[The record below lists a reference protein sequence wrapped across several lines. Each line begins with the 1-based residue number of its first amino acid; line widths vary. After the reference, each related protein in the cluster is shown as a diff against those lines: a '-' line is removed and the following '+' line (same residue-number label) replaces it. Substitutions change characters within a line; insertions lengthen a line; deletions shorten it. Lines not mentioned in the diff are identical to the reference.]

1 MSVCAGSGRTVN
13 SICLLVSTWNFWA
26 PSSRR
31 YRDTFPRAAR
41 TLRCNAGSE
50 NGIQRSHPTFLLSGV
65 PRRRWRRFG
74 AQKWFRQAPHLRCSV
89 PQLSLLCPARGDVG
103 LRSEHKGLHIFDTA
117 RGPPS
122 NLAWAGSRPIFD
134 DCGNHIERQRL
145 ADGRRWLWVVAFS
158 SQRASTYPR
167 GDNYIHRFD
176 HRIPVVGVKS
186 V

>member
-1 MSVCAGSGRTVN
+1 MVFNVVIPLFSSQEFLEGDGGVSGLRN
-13 SICLLVSTWNFWA
+13 GFDKHPICDVLCRN
-26 PSSRR
+26 
-31 YRDTFPRAAR
+31 
-41 TLRCNAGSE
+41 
-50 NGIQRSHPTFLLSGV
+50 
-65 PRRRWRRFG
+65 
-74 AQKWFRQAPHLRCSV
+74 
-89 PQLSLLCPARGDVG
+89 SLLCPARGDAG